1 MLCRRILIAA
11 LLGCA
16 VFICGLPEIA
26 TSAAAKEVDKKAKDG
41 QTEEKKPDEYELQR
55 ILVDTID
62 QVERNYV
69 KGISRRE
76 LIEAAIEGVLRK
88 LDPYSTYISPKDIE
102 RFRSEVENEFCGIGI
117 QIDVDRGRL
126 IVISPLVGTPAY
138 RAGILAGD
146 RILKIDGKPTDE
158 ITIDQAVRRLKGKEG
173 SKVALSI
180 LHAGGSEP
188 VEISIV
194 RKRIH
199 VKTVL
204 GDRRD
209 KSNAW
214 DYMLDKKNHIGYIR
228 ITIFGRET
236 AKELR
241 AALQQLKTQNLKGL
255 ILDLRFNPG
264 GLLSSAIEV
273 SDIFVPDGLIV
284 ATSGRNIKQRKWDA
298 QKKDTFEGFPMVVLV
313 NRISASAS
321 EIVAACLQDH
331 KRATVM
337 GERTWGK
344 GSVQNVI
351 SLEHGHSALKL
362 TTAAYHRPSG
372 KKIHRFPGED
382 EDDQWGVTPN
392 DGFTLEVSRAEMVA
406 MLDRRSM
413 RDVVASSENTEN
425 KAAKTQDDKESTDKR
440 AADKRAADEEA
451 DAKPEKQADGDA
463 GNDKPEDAA
472 RSKGDDPLLKM
483 ALDFIISN
491 LDKKK
496 KKTQ

>member
-1 MLCRRILIAA
+1 MFCRNLSIAA
-11 LLGCA
+11 LLVYA
-16 VFICGLPEIA
+16 VFICGLPEIVAADA
-26 TSAAAKEVDKKAKDG
+26 TKQSKQADSNSQKPDSKKAVSEKAKDG
-41 QTEEKKPDEYELQR
+41 QSKEENNKAQETDEYELQR

-88 LDPYSTYISPKDIE
+88 LDPYSSYISPKDIE

-117 QIDVDRGRL
+117 EIDVEAGQL
-126 IVISPLVGTPAY
+126 MVISPLEGTPAY

-146 RILKIDGKPTDE
+146 RILEIDGESAGD
-158 ITIDQAVRRLKGKEG
+158 ITIDEAVSRLKGKEG
-173 SKVALSI
+173 SKVVLSV

-204 GDRRD
+204 GDSRD
-209 KSNAW
+209 KNDAW
-214 DYMLDKKNHIGYIR
+214 VYMLDKKNHIAYIR

-241 AALQQLKTQNLKGL
+241 GILGKLKKQNLKGL

-273 SDIFVPDGLIV
+273 GDMFVSDGLIV
-284 ATSGRNIKQRKWDA
+284 ATSGRNIKERKWKA
-298 QKKDTFEGFPMVVLV
+298 RKDGTFEGFPMVVLV

-331 KRATVM
+331 KRATIM

-362 TTAAYHRPSG
+362 TTAAYCRPSG
-372 KKIHRFPGED
+372 KNIHRFPGDD

-392 DGFTLEVSRAEMVA
+392 DGFVMDVTPAEMVA
-406 MLDRRSM
+406 LIHRRDQRDIVTSPAKQDDNKSDN
-413 RDVVASSENTEN
+413 RADKKETKKADQANKDGSDVVGE
-425 KAAKTQDDKESTDKR
+425 KKTS
-440 AADKRAADEEA
+440 
-451 DAKPEKQADGDA
+451 
-463 GNDKPEDAA
+463 
-472 RSKGDDPLLKM
+472 DDPLFRM
-483 ALDFIISN
+483 ALEFIVKE
-491 LDKKK
+491 LKK
-496 KKTQ
+496 

>member
-1 MLCRRILIAA
+1 MFCRRLLIAT
-11 LLGCA
+11 LLAFA
-16 VFICGLPEIA
+16 VFICGLPEID
-26 TSAAAKEVDKKAKDG
+26 AAPAPNQSEPASQKDDGKKKKKEE
-41 QTEEKKPDEYELQR
+41 TEEEKNKAQKPDEYELQR
-55 ILVDTID
+55 MLVDTID

-88 LDPYSTYISPKDIE
+88 LDPYSTYIGPKDLE

-117 QIDVDRGRL
+117 QIDIEAGRL
-126 IVISPLVGTPAY
+126 MVISPLQGTPAY

-146 RILKIDGKPTDE
+146 RIIAIDGESTEE
-158 ITIDQAVRRLKGKEG
+158 ITIDEAVRRLKGKEG
-173 SKVALSI
+173 TKVVLSV

-188 VEISIV
+188 VEISMV

-204 GDRRD
+204 GDSRD

-228 ITIFGRET
+228 ITIFGRDT
-236 AKELR
+236 PKELR
-241 AALQQLKTQNLKGL
+241 AALEQLKKQNFKGL

-264 GLLSSAIEV
+264 GLLSSAVKVGDMFV
-273 SDIFVPDGLIV
+273 SDGLIV
-284 ATSGRNIKQRKWDA
+284 ATSGRNIKERKWEA
-298 QKKDTFEGFPMVVLV
+298 AKAGTFEGFPMVVLV

-337 GERTWGK
+337 GQRTWGK

-362 TTAAYHRPSG
+362 TTAAYRRPSG
-372 KKIHRFPGED
+372 KKIHRFPDDD

-392 DGFTLEVSRAEMVA
+392 DGFALKVTPAEM
-406 MLDRRSM
+406 
-413 RDVVASSENTEN
+413 
-425 KAAKTQDDKESTDKR
+425 K
-440 AADKRAADEEA
+440 
-451 DAKPEKQADGDA
+451 DGD
-463 GNDKPEDAA
+463 
-472 RSKGDDPLLKM
+472 PLIEM
-483 ALDFIISN
+483 ALKYLVSE
-491 LDKKK
+491 LGK
-496 KKTQ
+496 

>member
-1 MLCRRILIAA
+1 MSRRRLLIVA
-11 LLGCA
+11 LLGSA
-16 VFICGLPEIA
+16 IFIRGLAEIA
-26 TSAAAKEVDKKAKDG
+26 SAATAVQDKSADKATAKKKDKEEAKKVKAG
-41 QTEEKKPDEYELQR
+41 EQQPDEYELQR

-62 QVERNYV
+62 EVERNYV
-69 KGISRRE
+69 KGINRRE

-88 LDPYSTYISPKDIE
+88 LDPYSTYISPTEIE

-117 QIDVDRGRL
+117 QIDVNAGRL

-138 RAGILAGD
+138 QAGILAGD
-146 RILKIDGKPTDE
+146 QILEIDGKSTED
-158 ITIDQAVRRLKGKEG
+158 ITIDEAVRRLKGKEG
-173 SKVALSI
+173 SQVTISV

-188 VEISIV
+188 VKISIA

-204 GDRRD
+204 GDHRD
-209 KSNAW
+209 ESDAW

-236 AKELR
+236 ATELR
-241 AALQQLKTQNLKGL
+241 AAMDQLKKQDMKGL

-273 SDIFVPDGLIV
+273 SDMFVPGGLIV
-284 ATSGRNIKQRKWDA
+284 ATSGRNIKERKWNA

-392 DGFTLEVSRAEMVA
+392 DGFALEVTPAEMVA
-406 MLDRRSM
+406 LISRRSV
-413 RDVVASSENTEN
+413 RDIVVSSKDPQSKTPETKDAKESPN
-425 KAAKTQDDKESTDKR
+425 KKEPSDKE
-440 AADKRAADEEA
+440 EQ
-451 DAKPEKQADGDA
+451 QAGKNA
-463 GNDKPEDAA
+463 GEDAA
-472 RSKGDDPLLKM
+472 GSKDHDPLLEM
-483 ALDFIISN
+483 ALKFLVGESG
-491 LDKKK
+491 K
-496 KKTQ
+496 